1 MGPWRYSSDSTKA
14 TLTPRTCAGQ
24 IAPIAWDLVG
34 GNVERSALQV
44 NIFFLEGDGM
54 FGAVTWYDVMWF
66 DMIWFFIYLYTYIY
80 ILMYMYTHVCVC
92 YRYIQYIRTIRN
104 THNII
109 YIYTYTG
116 TYLCAVLWCTSGTLL
131 ERHPQ
136 LKFVPA
142 LVASSC
148 QSLKMLPR
156 SQPRE
161 EADGVWCPPAMAA
174 CG

>member
-1 MGPWRYSSDSTKA
+1 MCWCSSE
-14 TLTPRTCAGQ
+14 
-24 IAPIAWDLVG
+24 V
-34 GNVERSALQV
+34 VF
-44 NIFFLEGDGM
+44 FFLLCFSRAQVSVFTYVFPRKSGEPTWPGKLVEG
-54 FGAVTWYDVMWF
+54 
-66 DMIWFFIYLYTYIY
+66 LYKYIHYKYIY
-80 ILMYMYTHVCVC
+80 MYMYTHVCVC

-104 THNII
+104 THNIM

-116 TYLCAVLWCTSGTLL
+116 TYLCVVLWCTSGTLL